1 VAARSREGGY
11 PLGEGAAYR
20 ALGAIALV
28 GDDHAAAAAWLARA
42 FDVFVRMGRAVHLQ
56 VTLRWTAALAG
67 ATGRPGAAGTLR
79 AAAGEVRMPAT
90 ELLERAWL
98 DPRLPA
104 AGDGPPVPLA
114 EAVALARQ
122 VLAELETA
130 PAAAPAAEPPAV
142 DRFAREGAVWA
153 VTFAGRT
160 VRLPDSK
167 GMQDLATLL
176 ARPGREVHCTE
187 LVGAAVEQADTGEML
202 DAQARRRYEAR
213 IVELQGELAEA
224 EEANDRGRADAVGL
238 ELDLLVDQLAA
249 STGLHGRSRRTGGTA
264 ERARTAATW
273 RIRAAIRRAAA
284 LHPALGAHLRSA
296 VRTGTW
302 CSYQPE
308 NAVEWQV
315 SAAVGSE
322 SRG

>member
-1 VAARSREGGY
+1 
-11 PLGEGAAYR
+11 
-20 ALGAIALV
+20 
-28 GDDHAAAAAWLARA
+28 
-42 FDVFVRMGRAVHLQ
+42 

-67 ATGRPGAAGTLR
+67 ATGRPAAAETLR

-104 AGDGPPVPLA
+104 TGDGPSVPLA

-122 VLAELETA
+122 VLADLETA
-130 PAAAPAAEPPAV
+130 PAAAPPAEPPAA

-160 VRLPDSK
+160 ARLPDSK
-167 GMQDLATLL
+167 GMQDLAVLL

-187 LVGAAVEQADTGEML
+187 LVGAAVEQTDTGEVL

-224 EEANDRGRADAVGL
+224 EEAHDRGRAEAVGL

-249 STGLHGRSRRTGGTA
+249 ATGLHGRSRRTGGTA
-264 ERARTAATW
+264 ERSRTAVTW
-273 RIRAAIRRAAA
+273 RIRAAIRRIET
-284 LHPALGAHLRSA
+284 LHPALGAHLRAA

-308 NAVEWQV
+308 NVVDWQV
-315 SAAVGSE
+315 SAAVGSA
-322 SRG
+322 STA